1 MRRRVLLTSTA
12 AVALSPG
19 IVRAQQPAMPVV
31 GYLHSASSD
40 PFTQAVA
47 ASFRAGLQEA
57 GFTEGRNVAIEFA
70 WADGHYDRLQA
81 LAEGLVRRPVSVI
94 YATSL
99 PSTLGARAATS
110 TIPIVF
116 VMGADPVA
124 LKIVDSLNRPGGNLT
139 GVSHLYGTLG
149 AKRLEILRELAPGAG
164 LIAILSN
171 PRNTNAP
178 SHLAEIQ
185 KAADKLGQKIEVF
198 TASSAEEIDSAYG
211 NLVQHGAAALMI
223 ADDPFFTFRRAQQI
237 ELAARYRLPAI
248 YPASDYVDAGG
259 LATYGSDNRESAR
272 LAGGYVGRILKGAK
286 PADLPVLQPTT
297 FKLVLNLKAAKVIGL
312 TIPPS
317 ILARA
322 DEVIE

>member
-1 MRRRVLLTSTA
+1 MKGKTMRAVLCR
-12 AVALSPG
+12 G
-19 IVRAQQPAMPVV
+19 
-31 GYLHSASSD
+31 
-40 PFTQAVA
+40 
-47 ASFRAGLQEA
+47 
-57 GFTEGRNVAIEFA
+57 
-70 WADGHYDRLQA
+70 
-81 LAEGLVRRPVSVI
+81 
-94 YATSL
+94 
-99 PSTLGARAATS
+99 
-110 TIPIVF
+110 
-116 VMGADPVA
+116 
-124 LKIVDSLNRPGGNLT
+124 
-139 GVSHLYGTLG
+139 GVSLLYGTLG

-185 KAADKLGQKIEVF
+185 QAADKLGQKIEVF